1 MRAQLIDAARDLFVT
16 EGYAATSTPMIVTAA
31 GVTRGALYHHF
42 ADKTDLFRAV
52 CIREAEAV
60 GQAIEAATQDVPEA
74 VQAIKLGAV
83 AYFDAMSVPGRSRLL
98 LLDLPAVLGH
108 AAAADPDLADGQ
120 AQLRDGLAQAFP
132 QAASGELDAMTDIL
146 SAAFDRTALA
156 IAQGGDK
163 DSYITAML
171 TLLERSIAG

>member
-1 MRAQLIDAARDLFVT
+1 M
-16 EGYAATSTPMIVTAA
+16 
-31 GVTRGALYHHF
+31 
-42 ADKTDLFRAV
+42 
-52 CIREAEAV
+52 
-60 GQAIEAATQDVPEA
+60 PEA

-120 AQLRDGLAQAFP
+120 SQLRDGLAQAFP

-163 DSYITAML
+163 DSHNTAML